1 MKCLLGV
8 SVLLFP
14 NLVFAASNGINFAS
28 ITTFLLFVLFTLV
41 ISYWASKRTKSSA
54 AFYTAGG
61 QISAKQNGTAIAG
74 DFMSAAS
81 FLGITG
87 LIYNVGFDGLILAV
101 GALAGWPLM
110 LFVISE
116 RVRNLGKFT
125 FTDVV
130 SYRLQQRP
138 IKAIA
143 TVGSITVIVLILWRN
158 SLGQES

>member
-1 MKCLLGV
+1 MRYLLSV
-8 SVLLFP
+8 SAFLFP
-14 NLVFAASNGINFAS
+14 NFVFAASSGINFAS
-28 ITTFLLFVLFTLV
+28 ITTFLLFVLFTLG

-87 LIYNVGFDGLILAV
+87 LIYSVGFDGLILAV

-116 RVRNLGKFT
+116 RVRNLGKSTLPMLF
-125 FTDVV
+125 
-130 SYRLQQRP
+130 L
-138 IKAIA
+138 
-143 TVGSITVIVLILWRN
+143 IVYN
-158 SLGQES
+158 SAL